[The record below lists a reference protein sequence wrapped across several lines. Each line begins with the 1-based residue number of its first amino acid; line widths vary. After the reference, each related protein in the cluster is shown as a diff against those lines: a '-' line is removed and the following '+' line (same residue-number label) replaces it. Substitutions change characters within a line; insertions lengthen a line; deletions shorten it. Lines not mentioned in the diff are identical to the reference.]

1 MGTNAPLCDISED
14 KIVEFE
20 TQVMPIPQFDVQN
33 PQMIS
38 QGPSVCIFN
47 KEDTQEVLA
56 SWLFVQYLLSN
67 DVQIA
72 YAETEGYVP
81 VTTKAQESSAYQDYL
96 SRCGEDNGQ
105 YYDIKI
111 KASELLLQNV
121 AHTFVTPVFNGS
133 TSLRDASG
141 QLIENTVKSVR
152 RNETIDD
159 AYFEELY
166 SDMISLHRLDQLAGL
181 RDTASSEKADL
192 GKLPQTSVIL
202 LLSLAGA
209 WMMII
214 CFLIVRMVKKKREL

>member
-1 MGTNAPLCDISED
+1 M
-14 KIVEFE
+14 
-20 TQVMPIPQFDVQN
+20 
-33 PQMIS
+33 
-38 QGPSVCIFN
+38 
-47 KEDTQEVLA
+47 
-56 SWLFVQYLLSN
+56 
-67 DVQIA
+67 
-72 YAETEGYVP
+72 
-81 VTTKAQESSAYQDYL
+81 
-96 SRCGEDNGQ
+96 SRCGEDNEQ